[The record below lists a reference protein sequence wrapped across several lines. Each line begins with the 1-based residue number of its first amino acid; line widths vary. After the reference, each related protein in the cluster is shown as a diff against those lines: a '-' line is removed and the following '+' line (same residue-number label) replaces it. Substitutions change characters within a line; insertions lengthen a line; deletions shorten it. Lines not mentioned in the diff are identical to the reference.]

1 MPMLYDSADNRL
13 LGEVSEDDITL
24 LQAQLD
30 PSAHASRPTCIDNE
44 TFLRLVEAGAS
55 STLLDAVKMALDR
68 RGDADV
74 HWDAH

>member
-1 MPMLYDSADNRL
+1 MPKLYDSADNRL
-13 LGEVSEDDITL
+13 LGDVSQDDIGL

-30 PSAHASRPTCIDNE
+30 ANAEPSRPTCIDNE

-74 HWDAH
+74 HWDMH

>member
-13 LGEVSEDDITL
+13 LGEVSQDDITL

-30 PSAHASRPTCIDNE
+30 THPNASRPTCIDNE
-44 TFLRLVEAGAS
+44 AFLRLVEAGAS

-74 HWDAH
+74 HWAAH

>member
-1 MPMLYDSADNRL
+1 MPRLYDTADNRL
-13 LGEVSEDDITL
+13 LGEVSQDDIAML
-24 LQAQLD
+24 EAQME
-30 PSAHASRPTCIDNE
+30 ANIGASRPSCIDNE

-55 STLLDAVKMALDR
+55 SSLLDAVKMALDR